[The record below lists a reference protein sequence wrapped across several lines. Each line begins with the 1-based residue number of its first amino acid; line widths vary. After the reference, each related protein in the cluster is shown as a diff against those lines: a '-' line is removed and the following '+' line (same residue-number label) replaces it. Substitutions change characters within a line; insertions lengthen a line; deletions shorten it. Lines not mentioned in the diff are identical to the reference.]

1 MNSVERVKRLCKQR
15 RVPIA
20 RLERELKFSNG
31 YIGQLR
37 KGVLPYERAVAIAEY
52 FGVTPDYLL
61 TGEETKK
68 EPAPEGVE
76 LTELQKEAVEF
87 VLSLSNEQL
96 RQLMRVGQAMIE
108 K

>member
-15 RVPIA
+15 KVPIA
-20 RLERELKFSNG
+20 RLERELNFSNG

-52 FGVTPDYLL
+52 FGVTPEYLL

-68 EPAPEGVE
+68 ESTSISES
-76 LTELQKEAVEF
+76 ELQYSDIDLLEAFKRADPDIQE
-87 VLSLSNEQL
+87 LIRRTLKL
-96 RQLMRVGQAMIE
+96 